1 MEYTESEKKEVLE
14 ELIKINEE
22 IKCKSKLLKEA
33 SDVFKR
39 VKLCRFI
46 KASSSLCNLS
56 TNESSIKFG
65 ENISRFDILEIIT
78 NYIHEHNLL
87 DINDNS
93 IVIPDSKLSK
103 ILKVS
108 NKKIIHIKIFMRIN
122 LDYINN
128 EYMIEDAIR
137 TIDIKLS
144 PYITHKLYKPG
155 GMRYDGIKNNF
166 DILKK

>member
-1 MEYTESEKKEVLE
+1 MEYTESVKKGVIE
-14 ELIKINEE
+14 ELLEINTE
-22 IKCKSKLLKEA
+22 IKCKCKLLKEA

-39 VKLCRFI
+39 KPSRFI

-56 TNESSIKFG
+56 TNKSSIKFG

-93 IVIPDSKLSK
+93 IVIPDNKLSK

-108 NKKIIHIKIFMRIN
+108 NKKLIHIKIFMRIN

-144 PYITHKLYKPG
+144 PYVTHKLYKPG

-166 DILKK
+166 KKLKK

>member
-1 MEYTESEKKEVLE
+1 MEYTESEKKEVFE

-33 SDVFKR
+33 YDVFNR
-39 VKLCRFI
+39 VKLSRFI

-56 TNESSIKFG
+56 TNKTSIKFG
-65 ENISRFDILEIIT
+65 ENISRFDILGIIT
-78 NYIHEHNLL
+78 NYINEHNLL
-87 DINDNS
+87 DNNDNR

-108 NKKIIHIKIFMRIN
+108 NKKLIHVNIFKRIN

-128 EYMIEDAIR
+128 EYMIENAIR

-166 DILKK
+166 DKLKK